1 MHFAQKKDFDY
12 IWICWFV
19 SVMLAL
25 EAVNS
30 PKEYIDII
38 KEHFINQINNT
49 ENENQEKSRDEY
61 YQTSLLLSRV
71 RRMQLDDEEE
81 EDNNNSSIGQRYC
94 IRNLETNSFHLFAIS
109 PSPSHSIIVGYGDI
123 ESTLLLA
130 EYFIDQFPDYILPGV
145 TGRTDL
151 ATTFCERYF
160 EATQVIQ
167 ASYARHL
174 LLVLK
179 EYEPPHRT
187 IPGQLV
193 QADESHVELLIQWMT
208 KFVIDAKLP
217 GFEVTREYVE
227 AALDEKAVFLWVIE
241 ERPVSMSIAAVSED
255 MVRFGWVYTPDEE
268 RGRGYASI
276 LVNLLSKQFLDE
288 GKVCLLHADEDNPV
302 SNSIYHKIGYRV
314 ISNDA
319 VITFR
324 KPHIDAVESP
334 NP

>member
-1 MHFAQKKDFDY
+1 
-12 IWICWFV
+12 
-19 SVMLAL
+19 MLAL

-38 KEHFINQINNT
+38 KEYFINQINHLEN
-49 ENENQEKSRDEY
+49 NENQEKLRDEY

-71 RRMQLDDEEE
+71 RRMQLDEDDDEEE
-81 EDNNNSSIGQRYC
+81 EDSNSIGQRYC

-109 PSPSHSIIVGYGDI
+109 PSPSHSIIIGYGDI

-145 TGRTDL
+145 TGRADL
-151 ATTFCERYF
+151 ATAFCEKYI
-160 EATQVIQ
+160 EATQVVQ

-187 IPGQLV
+187 VLGRLI
-193 QADESHVELLIQWMT
+193 QADESHLELLIQWMT

-227 AALDEKAVFLWVIE
+227 AAIGEKAVYLWFVE
-241 ERPVSMSIAAVSED
+241 ERPVSMSIAAISED
-255 MVRFGWVYTPDEE
+255 MVRFGWVYTPDED
-268 RGRGYASI
+268 RGHGYASI

-288 GKVCLLHADEDNPV
+288 GKVCLLHADEDNPI
-302 SNSIYHKIGYRV
+302 SNSIYHKIGYRA

-324 KPHIDAVESP
+324 KPQIDVIESS